1 MSDIHHLIARS
12 LQRVI
17 STGIGA
23 LLIVA
28 ALTLLI
34 FVEGPALAVNR
45 WTSFP
50 LLLLLTLFVF
60 SSMRLKRDFPTN
72 RSTSIRAMK
81 GITIIN
87 LIVLTIPMVL
97 LSIVLLL
104 SALGAKMVDH
114 LIGTLLVTITAIALP
129 VFFFVSH
136 YLAIKVLRMIR
147 QNEKQ

>member
-1 MSDIHHLIARS
+1 MSNTHLLIARS

-17 STGIGA
+17 RTGLGA

-34 FVEGPALAVNR
+34 FIEGPALEINR
-45 WTSFP
+45 WTLFP
-50 LLLLLTLFVF
+50 AFLLLTLFVF
-60 SSMRLKRDFPTN
+60 SSIRLKRDLSEN

-104 SALGAKMVDH
+104 SALGAKMMDH
-114 LIGTLLVTITAIALP
+114 LIGTLIVTITAIVLP
-129 VFFFVSH
+129 VFFFLSH
-136 YLAIKVLRMIR
+136 YLAIKVLRMIK
-147 QNEKQ
+147 QDEKQ

>member
-1 MSDIHHLIARS
+1 VSNTHLLIARS

-17 STGIGA
+17 RTGLGA

-34 FVEGPALAVNR
+34 FVEGPALAINR
-45 WTSFP
+45 WTLFP
-50 LLLLLTLFVF
+50 AFLLLTLFVF
-60 SSMRLKRDFPTN
+60 SSIRLKRDLSEN
-72 RSTSIRAMK
+72 RSAPIRTMK

-87 LIVLTIPMVL
+87 LIVLTIPMAL

-114 LIGTLLVTITAIALP
+114 LIGTLLVTITAIVLP
-129 VFFFVSH
+129 VFFFLSH
-136 YLAIKVLRMIR
+136 YLAIKVLRMIK
-147 QNEKQ
+147 QDEKQ

>member
-1 MSDIHHLIARS
+1 MSNIHLLIARS

-17 STGIGA
+17 RTGLGA
-23 LLIVA
+23 LIVA

-45 WTSFP
+45 WTLFP
-50 LLLLLTLFVF
+50 LLLLLSLFVF
-60 SSMRLKRDFPTN
+60 NSMRLKRDLSEN

-87 LIVLTIPMVL
+87 LIVLTIPMML

-104 SALGAKMVDH
+104 GALGAKMVDH
-114 LIGTLLVTITAIALP
+114 LIGTVLVTILAIALP

-136 YLAIKVLRMIR
+136 YLVIKVLRMIR
-147 QNEKQ
+147 QDEKQ

>member
-17 STGIGA
+17 STGMGA

-50 LLLLLTLFVF
+50 LFLLLSLFVF
-60 SSMRLKRDFPTN
+60 NSMRLKRDFPTN

>member
-34 FVEGPALAVNR
+34 FFEGPALAVNR

-60 SSMRLKRDFPTN
+60 SSMRLKQDFPIN

-87 LIVLTIPMVL
+87 LIVLTIPMAL

-104 SALGAKMVDH
+104 SALGAKMVGH

>member
-1 MSDIHHLIARS
+1 MSNTHLLIARS

-17 STGIGA
+17 RTGLGA

-60 SSMRLKRDFPTN
+60 SSMRLKRDFSEN

>member
-1 MSDIHHLIARS
+1 MSNTHLLIARS

-17 STGIGA
+17 RTGLGA

-34 FVEGPALAVNR
+34 FVEGPALAINR
-45 WTSFP
+45 WTLFP
-50 LLLLLTLFVF
+50 AFLLLTLFVF
-60 SSMRLKRDFPTN
+60 SSIRLKRDLSEN
-72 RSTSIRAMK
+72 RSTSIRTMK

-114 LIGTLLVTITAIALP
+114 LIGTVLVTILAIALP

-136 YLAIKVLRMIR
+136 YLVIKVLRMIR
-147 QNEKQ
+147 QDEKQ

>member
-1 MSDIHHLIARS
+1 MSNTHLLIARS

-17 STGIGA
+17 RTGLGA
-23 LLIVA
+23 ILIVE

-34 FVEGPALAVNR
+34 FVEGPALAINR
-45 WTSFP
+45 WTLFP
-50 LLLLLTLFVF
+50 AFLLLTLFVF
-60 SSMRLKRDFPTN
+60 SSIRLKRDLSEN
-72 RSTSIRAMK
+72 QSTSIRTMK

-87 LIVLTIPMVL
+87 LIVLTIPMVV
-97 LSIVLLL
+97 LSVVLLL

-114 LIGTLLVTITAIALP
+114 LVGTLLVTITAIVLP

-147 QNEKQ
+147 QDEKQ